1 MIKSTIELPQPI
13 AVPSCPDSGKPLVVG
28 STVILG
34 DCVEVMKG
42 FADNQF
48 DLAVVDPP
56 YGLKRHEA
64 IGNGDKRTG
73 IATNKVWA
81 GGEWDNERPGKEY
94 FSEIFRVSKN
104 QIIWGGNYL
113 TDLLPQG
120 DKWLVWDKMQRVNQS
135 DCELAWTSFK
145 GALRIYQ
152 FHSSKLQGF
161 QNPDRFHPTEKPINL
176 YEWIYNNYAEKG
188 QSILDT
194 HLGSGSSRIA
204 ADKAGLDFTGIE
216 IDKDYFDLSE
226 KRFKQYKSQLRIEG
240 W

>member
-1 MIKSTIELPQPI
+1 MMIEEQKD
-13 AVPSCPDSGKPLVVG
+13 DSGSVSLPFGKQTVVG

-56 YGLKRHEA
+56 YG
-64 IGNGDKRTG
+64 IN
-73 IATNKVWA
+73 IAD
-81 GGEWDNERPGKEY
+81 WDNEIPCEEYWKEL
-94 FSEIFRVSKN
+94 FRASKN
-104 QIIWGGNYL
+104 QIAFGGNYFN
-113 TDLLPQG
+113 LPPTRG
-120 DKWLVWDKMQRVNQS
+120 WVVWDKTERQHKWRKDK
-135 DCELAWTSFK
+135 DCDDFEMIWTSFDQK
-145 GALRIYQ
+145 AKMLR
-152 FHSSKLQGF
+152 FTDFGNTAGFNGKLKVDYSFTGKI
-161 QNPDRFHPTEKPINL
+161 HPTQKHISI
-176 YEWIYNNYAEKG
+176 YEWIFKEYAKAG
-188 QSILDT
+188 DFILDT

-216 IDKDYFDLSE
+216 IDKEYFDLSE